1 MGCPQSVLP
10 EAAPASELPA
20 PVAAE
25 TPGTPTPAEI
35 APEGDGRIQV
45 SITYCVPCAYDDMAA
60 SLAAAI
66 EAARPDADI
75 ELVGEHD
82 DPGTFN
88 VFVDDKQLWN
98 KHERGGFPEH
108 AELIGRLPPMKS
120 RS

>member
-1 MGCPQSVLP
+1 MACPQRVPP
-10 EAAPASELPA
+10 EAAPASDRPA

-25 TPGTPTPAEI
+25 VPGAPTPAEVVP
-35 APEGDGRIQV
+35 AGDGRMKV

-66 EAARPDADI
+66 EAERPDADI

-82 DPGTFN
+82 EPGTFN
-88 VFVDDKQLWN
+88 VFVDGKQLWN
-98 KHERGGFPEH
+98 KNESGGFPEH
-108 AELIGRLPPMKS
+108 AELISRLPPIKS